1 MRHFE
6 AGFQGFLPPSLDT
19 RFPELVRSLFLLL
32 DDFQCY
38 SCDFLME
45 YFDKHT
51 ISTMV
56 VTVFLVFSIF
66 SLCVESSTQFSMTSL
81 HLYHS
86 FILVFPPSPF
96 EIDPLLCFPIKYPP
110 IYKKNNMEYGTHCI
124 PNNKSEHNKLAD
136 HKRFHRKMV

>member
-1 MRHFE
+1 
-6 AGFQGFLPPSLDT
+6 
-19 RFPELVRSLFLLL
+19 
-32 DDFQCY
+32 
-38 SCDFLME
+38 ME

-51 ISTMV
+51 VSTMV

-66 SLCVESSTQFSMTSL
+66 YLCVESSTSFSMTSL

-86 FILVFPPSPF
+86 FILVFPLSPL

-124 PNNKSEHNKLAD
+124 PNSKSEHNKSAD
-136 HKRFHRKMV
+136 HKRFHRKMVWKAISCKWNIHFLYVLKTISYHWWYYHSKTHC